1 MPVSQEI
8 RNYFSK
14 LIELLTTD
22 TYLTEFFE
30 KIKEE
35 IVQKSKTQFEEWNNK
50 IIELKSRVVAQENI
64 LKKMWWQ
71 QIIQPTILF
80 LY

>member
-35 IVQKSKTQFEEWNNK
+35 IVQKSKTQFEE
-50 IIELKSRVVAQENI
+50 
-64 LKKMWWQ
+64 
-71 QIIQPTILF
+71 
-80 LY
+80 